1 MKGAIFTALADM
13 VEQEFGL
20 DTWEFMLQDSKSD
33 GIYIS
38 TETYADQEFVDLT
51 QSLHKKTDIPMD
63 DINRAFGEYAF
74 PILAANA
81 PELASKN
88 MSLKEFLLTVD
99 RVIHVE
105 VRKLHP
111 DASLPQ
117 FEYGDEA
124 DDELTMHY
132 SSSRKLCMFSEGL
145 IAGAAN
151 HYNTDYTLNHSQCM
165 HDGHD
170 SCALHLKF
178 HGLRSAA

>member
-1 MKGAIFTALADM
+1 MKGAIFTALAEM

-20 DTWEFMLQDSKSD
+20 ETWDFMLQDSNSD

-38 TETYADQEFVDLT
+38 TDTYEDQEFINLT
-51 QSLHKKTDIPMD
+51 LSLHKKTDIPMA

-74 PILAANA
+74 PILAASV
-81 PELASKN
+81 PELTSDD
-88 MSLKEFLLTVD
+88 MTLKEFLLTVD

-111 DASLPQ
+111 DASLPD
-117 FEYGDEA
+117 FDYDDDAE
-124 DDELTMHY
+124 DELTMHY

-145 IAGAAN
+145 ISGAAK
-151 HYNTDYTLNHSQCM
+151 HFNTDYTLDHSQCM

-170 SCALHLKF
+170 SCTLQLKF
-178 HGLRSAA
+178 HGLKNAA